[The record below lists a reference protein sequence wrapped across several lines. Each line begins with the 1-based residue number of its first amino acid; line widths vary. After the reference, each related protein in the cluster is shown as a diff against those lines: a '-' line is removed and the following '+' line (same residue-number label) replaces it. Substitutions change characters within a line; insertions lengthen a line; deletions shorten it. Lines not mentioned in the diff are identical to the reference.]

1 MARNYSEDLCRP
13 NATTGFLSWGDETS
27 VFHDPFSTPETSQS
41 GIWRLMFFARI
52 LVGIGAA
59 PVQPYGISYMDDHAS
74 RAMAPLYIGVLLAIS
89 MVGPALG
96 YILGSATTQ
105 IYVDFDRSSASLP
118 VPPSLTPKDADWLG
132 AWWLGFLLAS
142 GVMFLLHIPFWF
154 FPKCMK
160 KEEEPMTTRTTMV
173 TMTTTTTGKIEME
186 RQTSQDGGETTVDE
200 KLIASSENNNAVA
213 VRENGSLAN
222 GAAPTATEAT
232 ASATIKSPRSD
243 GDTKTRLETGSA

>member
-74 RAMAPLYIGVLLAIS
+74 RAMAPLYLGVLLAIS

-96 YILGSATTQ
+96 YILGSATTRLY
-105 IYVDFDRSSASLP
+105 IDFDRASSSSSAS
-118 VPPSLTPKDADWLG
+118 SAMTPGDADWIG
-132 AWWLGFLLAS
+132 AWWFGFLLAS

-154 FPKCMK
+154 FPKTME
-160 KEEEPMTTRTTMV
+160 KEKEPKSTMTKV
-173 TMTTTTTGKIEME
+173 TTTTTTKLEME
-186 RQTSQDGGETTVDE
+186 RHLSQTEE
-200 KLIASSENNNAVA
+200 
-213 VRENGSLAN
+213 
-222 GAAPTATEAT
+222 
-232 ASATIKSPRSD
+232 
-243 GDTKTRLETGSA
+243 